1 MSIDDSPDE
10 SPADVSEHPA
20 VKFFVHRFW
29 ELMRTFMLWPVGQSG
44 KPRKATPKGVA
55 SLLRSQSLY
64 KAPSQ
69 RHVYRLAR
77 GEVVPT
83 IVDVEHL
90 AGLFG
95 VSPRSFL
102 RVDAPAY
109 DAHIQLR
116 PIPPPI
122 QEISA
127 AGAVQ
132 ARDRLRQV
140 EQLVPGMKDRWLVA
154 SQGSFHLWDLD
165 AMTYSRVPGP
175 SSPSGPFALDLRILL
190 ITRVDSWPRV
200 GSRSLVWFDDP
211 ADPGGVEQWR
221 QSSRIVSITEV
232 GGNG

>member
-1 MSIDDSPDE
+1 MASRSERKTAESYAERRGQLAAIAVAIQGAITAPRLPFSPG
-10 SPADVSEHPA
+10 
-20 VKFFVHRFW
+20 R
-29 ELMRTFMLWPVGQSG
+29 
-44 KPRKATPKGVA
+44 
-55 SLLRSQSLY
+55 
-64 KAPSQ
+64 
-69 RHVYRLAR
+69 
-77 GEVVPT
+77 VVPT